1 MLGLVSCTCRGA
13 DLLNELGWETVRHKR
28 TDRWP
33 VQDDPAAEPPPQSS
47 SSVLTASHSG
57 VSLVG
62 SLASDGK
69 FLGTPCM
76 RVFYDIPS
84 LQHTS
89 SNLR

>member
-33 VQDDPAAEPPPQSS
+33 VQDDPAAEPPPPSS
-47 SSVLTASHSG
+47 SSALTDSHSG

-69 FLGTPCM
+69 FLGTLCA
-76 RVFYDIPS
+76 RLVRGRRCIHVHVCTF
-84 LQHTS
+84 
-89 SNLR
+89 